1 MISKEYLKKL
11 VSVGY
16 SIIPVDDNKKPIGEW
31 KQYQTNA
38 RAITDI
44 DSLHSPKYG
53 LLTGYNGLEVIDV
66 DLKVFDTLQEQTNF
80 WNEYLAF
87 LKDNIDDFDNKFVIY
102 KTINKGYHIL
112 YRCSN
117 VKKNSKIAK
126 LKGHAGAVIESR
138 GLGGM
143 VVLYENKISKL
154 AYSEIQTITDMDAEC
169 IWSISKSYNYV
180 ENIEV
185 EKHQVKEYQDSAIT
199 PWTDYNAKVSIFD
212 IVQDEFKIVRNLSNR
227 YEILRNGA
235 KSATSGSI
243 FKNSGCM
250 YLFSTGTN
258 YPAEKLITPF
268 IAYAIKHHNGN
279 YKNAAGQL
287 YKDGYGSRSIPKIK
301 EVEPKE
307 KIIINENDL
316 NFPLDIFPKEIQDF
330 INESEV
336 TLGLVPDYMGCSLLW
351 LISLSIGQ
359 SLHIKIKNGYT
370 QPAVIWISL
379 VGKAGIGKTPSINHI
394 INPLKKLNNQEI
406 KNYIEKNKQ
415 HKEYEGLT
423 KAEKNNS
430 LEIPKPSKT
439 QFLVDDITLEA
450 LVGLHEDNKHSIGV
464 FKDELA
470 GWYMDMNKYREG
482 SDLQFWLSSWGGE
495 SYTLNRKMAES
506 SFLDK
511 TFIPILGGIQPAV
524 LNTLYTD
531 EKKDNGFID
540 RMLLCYPDLHVP
552 KYNRNEISEA
562 KLKWFSDIICGLYSE
577 FKNKIIEY
585 FTDGNVKPKLATMDA
600 KAFDEYVRIYDSYVD
615 IQNGD
620 NENEYMKSMYPKQKN
635 YLPRFALLIHVFNSM
650 FNDDNLELI
659 TRDSMIKAEKL
670 SKYFIAHAKKIK
682 INSSSLNEMKTTINS
697 AKNKSTKEKL
707 HALYLTNEV
716 ENKSEV
722 AEMLGISRV
731 TINKWLKEFENAN

>member
-1 MISKEYLKKL
+1 
-11 VSVGY
+11 
-16 SIIPVDDNKKPIGEW
+16 
-31 KQYQTNA
+31 
-38 RAITDI
+38 
-44 DSLHSPKYG
+44 
-53 LLTGYNGLEVIDV
+53 
-66 DLKVFDTLQEQTNF
+66 
-80 WNEYLAF
+80 
-87 LKDNIDDFDNKFVIY
+87 
-102 KTINKGYHIL
+102 
-112 YRCSN
+112 
-117 VKKNSKIAK
+117 
-126 LKGHAGAVIESR
+126 
-138 GLGGM
+138 
-143 VVLYENKISKL
+143 
-154 AYSEIQTITDMDAEC
+154 
-169 IWSISKSYNYV
+169 
-180 ENIEV
+180 
-185 EKHQVKEYQDSAIT
+185 
-199 PWTDYNAKVSIFD
+199 
-212 IVQDEFKIVRNLSNR
+212 
-227 YEILRNGA
+227 
-235 KSATSGSI
+235 
-243 FKNSGCM
+243 
-250 YLFSTGTN
+250 
-258 YPAEKLITPF
+258 
-268 IAYAIKHHNGN
+268 
-279 YKNAAGQL
+279 
-287 YKDGYGSRSIPKIK
+287 
-301 EVEPKE
+301 
-307 KIIINENDL
+307 
-316 NFPLDIFPKEIQDF
+316 
-330 INESEV
+330 
-336 TLGLVPDYMGCSLLW
+336 MGCSLLW

-415 HKEYEGLT
+415 HKEYESLT

-439 QFLVDDITLEA
+439 QFIVDDITLEA

-552 KYNRNEISEA
+552 KYNLNEISEA

-585 FTDGNVKPKLATMDA
+585 FNDGNVKPKLATMDA

-650 FNDDNLELI
+650 FNDDNLEVI
-659 TRDSMIKAEKL
+659 TKDSMIKAEKL

-682 INSSSLNEMKTTINS
+682 INSSSLSEMKTTINS
-697 AKNKSTKEKL
+697 AKNKTTKEKL
-707 HALYLTNEV
+707 HALYLSNEV

-722 AEMLGISRV
+722 AEMLGVSRV
-731 TINKWLKEFENAN
+731 TINKWLKEFENE

>member
-31 KQYQTNA
+31 KQYQTTA
-38 RAITDI
+38 RLITDI
-44 DSLHSPKYG
+44 DNLNSPKYG

-80 WNEYLAF
+80 WNEYLSF

-112 YRCSN
+112 YRCNS

-126 LKGHAGAVIESR
+126 LKGHNGAVIESR
-138 GLGGM
+138 GVGGM

-154 AYSEIQTITDMDAEC
+154 AYSEIQSITDIDVEC

-199 PWTDYNAKVSIFD
+199 PWHDYNSKVSIFD

-258 YPAEKLITPF
+258 YPSEKLITPF
-268 IAYAIKHHNGN
+268 IAYSIKYHNGN
-279 YKNAAGQL
+279 FKNAAAQL

-316 NFPLDIFPKEIQDF
+316 NFPLDIFPKEIQYF
-330 INESEV
+330 IKESEV

-370 QPAVIWISL
+370 QPAVIWLSL

-406 KNYIEKNKQ
+406 KNYIEKNKH
-415 HKEYEGLT
+415 HKDYESLT

-430 LEIPKPSKT
+430 LEIPKPTKT
-439 QFLVDDITLEA
+439 QFIVDDITLEA

-524 LNTLYTD
+524 LNSLYTD

-552 KYNRNEISEA
+552 KYNRNEISEE

-577 FKNKIIEY
+577 FKSKIINY
-585 FTDGNVKPKLATMDA
+585 YDDGNVNPRLAIMDNA
-600 KAFDEYVRIYDSYVD
+600 AFDEYVRIYDSYVD

-659 TRDSMIKAEKL
+659 TKDSMLKAEKL

-682 INSSSLNEMKTTINS
+682 VNTSDISDLKTVIKDT
-697 AKNKSTKEKL
+697 KNKSNKEKF
-707 HALYLTNEV
+707 AEIYKGNPNVNLTDL
-716 ENKSEV
+716 
-722 AEMLGISRV
+722 AELLNVSRQS
-731 TINKWLKEFENAN
+731 IFRYKKEFENE

>member
-1 MISKEYLKKL
+1 MITKEYLKKL

-16 SIIPVDDNKKPIGEW
+16 SIIPVDDNKRPIGEW
-31 KQYQTNA
+31 KQYQTEA
-38 RAITDI
+38 RLITDI
-44 DSLHSPKYG
+44 DVLNSPKYG

-80 WNEYLAF
+80 WNEYLSF

-102 KTINKGYHIL
+102 KTVNKGYHIL
-112 YRCSN
+112 YRCNN

-126 LKGHAGAVIESR
+126 LKGHSGAVIESR

-154 AYSEIQTITDMDAEC
+154 AYSEIQTITEMDAEC
-169 IWSISKSYNYV
+169 IWSISTSYNYV

-199 PWTDYNAKVSIFD
+199 PWADYNAKVSIFD

-415 HKEYEGLT
+415 HKEYESLT

-439 QFLVDDITLEA
+439 QFIVDDITLEA

-585 FTDGNVKPKLATMDA
+585 FPDGNVKPKLATMDA
-600 KAFDEYVRIYDSYVD
+600 SAFDEYVRIYDSYVD

-650 FNDDNLELI
+650 FNDDNLEVI
-659 TRDSMIKAEKL
+659 TKDSMIKAEKL

-682 INSSSLNEMKTTINS
+682 VNSTSINDIKGTINS
-697 AKNKSTKEKL
+697 AKNKSNKEKF
-707 HALYLTNEV
+707 NEIYKLDNNFNV
-716 ENKSEV
+716 GEIAELLNVSRQTIYRFKNELENE
-722 AEMLGISRV
+722 
-731 TINKWLKEFENAN
+731 